1 MDESGI
7 GRLCSAAAAH
17 SRDAAMR
24 LADCGE
30 ELLAVIE
37 AAKNARRC
45 GDNVGVIAAVDGPL
59 SAALD
64 ALDAKARKVCR

>member
-37 AAKNARRC
+37 AAKNA
-45 GDNVGVIAAVDGPL
+45 AAVDGPL